1 MTAAARKAFDSVVHF
16 FSLHTWNR
24 GGGSAEPKADESQ
37 PMVGKYYADY
47 SAIPREQLDAV
58 QPELDE
64 LFKNSKVVSVK
75 RDL

>member
-16 FSLHTWNR
+16 LSVDMWNR
-24 GGGSAEPKADESQ
+24 GSASAEPKAESQ
-37 PMVGKYYADY
+37 PMVGDYSADY
-47 SAIPREQLDAV
+47 SALPREQLDAA

>member
-1 MTAAARKAFDSVVHF
+1 
-16 FSLHTWNR
+16 
-24 GGGSAEPKADESQ
+24 
-37 PMVGKYYADY
+37 MVGKYYADY

>member
-1 MTAAARKAFDSVVHF
+1 MEPGWR
-16 FSLHTWNR
+16 LR
-24 GGGSAEPKADESQ
+24 GAEGRESQ

-47 SAIPREQLDAV
+47 SAISREQLDAV

>member
-16 FSLHTWNR
+16 FSLDWNR
-24 GGGSAEPKADESQ
+24 GGGSVEPKADESQ
-37 PMVGKYYADY
+37 PMVGEYYADY